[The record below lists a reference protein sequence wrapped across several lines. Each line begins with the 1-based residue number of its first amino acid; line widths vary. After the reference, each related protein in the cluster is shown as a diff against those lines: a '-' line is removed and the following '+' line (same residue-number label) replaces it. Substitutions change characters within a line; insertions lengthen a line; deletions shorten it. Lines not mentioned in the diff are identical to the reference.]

1 MPVVNKACPELGRRA
16 CPELGRRIEGRR
28 ALAWLTLSLSLA
40 LALAACAAPQSG
52 APGPTAGESTPSRSE
67 PSAQP
72 IAAAPATAPPTVTA
86 PKPRSKPAP
95 PMSDPLPPE
104 RVPDTQPMPAG
115 KPVQV
120 VTRCK
125 TDAEC
130 MIKDVGNCCGFY
142 PACVNVDSPTDPKG
156 VQAQCAKSGMA
167 SVCGFP
173 AIEGCQ
179 CVKGQCTASTA
190 GAVAQ

>member
-1 MPVVNKACPELGRRA
+1 MSVVNKAR
-16 CPELGRRIEGRR
+16 PELGRRIEMRR
-28 ALAWLTLSLSLA
+28 ALAWLTLSLA
-40 LALAACAAPQSG
+40 LALSGCAAPPSG
-52 APGPTAGESTPSRSE
+52 PAGPAAGESTSARSE

-72 IAAAPATAPPTVTA
+72 LAAAPAAPLPTASA
-86 PKPRSKPAP
+86 PQPRTKPAP

-104 RVPDTQPMPAG
+104 RAPDTQRLPAG

-130 MIKDVGNCCGFY
+130 TIKDVGNCCGYY

-156 VQAQCAKSGMA
+156 VQAQCANSGMA

-179 CVKGQCTASTA
+179 CVKGQCTASTG

>member
-1 MPVVNKACPELGRRA
+1 MSVLNKAGL
-16 CPELGRRIEGRR
+16 ELGRRIEMRR
-28 ALAWLTLSLSLA
+28 ALAWLTLSLA
-40 LALAACAAPQSG
+40 LALAACAAPPSG
-52 APGPTAGESTPSRSE
+52 PAGSTAGESTSTRSE
-67 PSAQP
+67 PSVRP
-72 IAAAPATAPPTVTA
+72 IAAAPATAPPTATA
-86 PKPRSKPAP
+86 PQPRTKPAP

-104 RVPDTQPMPAG
+104 RAPETRPLPAG

-130 MIKDVGNCCGFY
+130 TIKDVGNCCGYY
-142 PACVNVDSPTDPKG
+142 PACVNVNSPTDPKG

-167 SVCGFP
+167 SVCGFQE
-173 AIEGCQ
+173 ISGCQ
-179 CVKGQCTASTA
+179 CVQGQCTASTA